1 MFKKGRVAAVTATAR
16 KIAIIIWN
24 MITRTEEYSSQ
35 RISADREKFRLKR
48 LKQVQRNI
56 HNLNLSQ
63 EEFEGLIQRC
73 SPQT

>member
-48 LKQVQRNI
+48 LKQVQGNI

-63 EEFEGLIQRC
+63 EKFEGLIQRC